1 MTGSPQKKQK
11 YSPGPT
17 CCGACWSAFCKTCVA
32 CSSLHSWQLA
42 SRTLHS
48 FLRCV
53 SVPKSK
59 ICCLFAAGWGV
70 CINTTWDEFGIYQME
85 PILKFEVTWG
95 RKIQMGLHNLSH
107 DVYIYIYN
115 ILKHL
120 FSAESQ
126 GTCSCPIPRKQAIYP
141 SISYWQLL
149 LQVETE
155 SGMSLI
161 HGAILCWWDSEF
173 FNMNV
178 LSFIFFVG
186 TIGRR
191 LKLVHGFYVWK
202 LATL

>member
-70 CINTTWDEFGIYQME
+70 CTNTTWDEFGIYQME

-107 DVYIYIYN
+107 DVCIYI
-115 ILKHL
+115 
-120 FSAESQ
+120 
-126 GTCSCPIPRKQAIYP
+126 T
-141 SISYWQLL
+141 YW
-149 LQVETE
+149 
-155 SGMSLI
+155 
-161 HGAILCWWDSEF
+161 
-173 FNMNV
+173 N
-178 LSFIFFVG
+178 IFF
-186 TIGRR
+186 RR
-191 LKLVHGFYVWK
+191 KAKVLVHALYRENKEYIQAYHIDSFCCK
-202 LATL
+202 